1 MGVES
6 MRRYVFTLPIYYE
19 IEFKTKKNK
28 TVLVGANWFRN
39 IHFHLKNKVKQHYH
53 KLVAEQLESFSEDK
67 KIEQFKTHY
76 KLYYKTSSCDMTNI
90 SSLIEKFVLDGFKEF
105 GLIIDDNVK
114 YHLSSKVEVVE
125 QDKKNP
131 RIEIIVEEI

>member
-1 MGVES
+1 
-6 MRRYVFTLPIYYE
+6 MRKYFFTLPIYYE

-28 TVLVGANWFRN
+28 KVLVGLNWFRN

-53 KLVAEQLESFSEDK
+53 LLVKNQLEHFEEDK
-67 KIEQFKTHY
+67 PLNQFKTHY
-76 KLYYKTSSCDMTNI
+76 KLFYANSNCDMTNI

-105 GLIIDDNVK
+105 GLIKDDNVK
-114 YHLSSKVEVVE
+114 FHISSKVEVVE

-131 RIEIIVEEI
+131 RIEIIVEEIEKR

>member
-1 MGVES
+1 
-6 MRRYVFTLPIYYE
+6 MRRYILELPIYYE

-53 KLVAEQLESFSEDK
+53 KLVAKKLESFLEDK
-67 KIEQFKTHY
+67 KIEKFKTHY

-90 SSLIEKFVLDGFKEF
+90 SSLIEKFVLDGFKEI

-114 YHLSSKVEVVE
+114 YHISSKVEVIE

-131 RIEIIVEEI
+131 RIEIIVEEIEKGN